1 MKAYLV
7 LVLVASFAIA
17 NAQENKVLTF
27 KEAVRL
33 GLENNVTLNQEKNRL
48 EYTQINKTA
57 SKLQLGPSVQASGN
71 AYHAQGNSFNPNT
84 GNVIEGQ
91 IDYVNASV
99 DASMPVFNGLRVL
112 NQYRQANE
120 FNESQM
126 HFVNRSSQN
135 VIVDV
140 ANQYLTCLLDIQL
153 VRIDMENVNA
163 QQVQYEQIKA
173 QAELGSRA
181 EADLYNQEYQ
191 LKNAELSLVRSRNR
205 LKNDLAALAQIIMV
219 DPAVAYDLQ
228 SIDWDVNKAVADTLS
243 LPEMM
248 TTAMQRRSDL
258 KSAEL
263 NEKSAEY
270 GFKSFKGRYYPSI
283 YAGASYGSRFNDV
296 YGESD
301 RSFVDQITVDNTQFS
316 YGVSVTIPI
325 YNGLLFR
332 SQAANSKMLY
342 KNAGLVADGVETRV
356 KVDVIRAYQNFKD
369 AITNYQASTAQLKS
383 AEMAFKME
391 KERYDLGISSIV
403 QLSLVNQTYVKAQG
417 DYQGSLFTLMFQRL
431 LINYSLG
438 TLSFEDIP

>member
-243 LPEMM
+243 LLEMM